1 MGDNVWKRPM
11 IDTVMAD
18 QEHFKILRQGIGA
31 WNRWRESNPDLA
43 PDLSATDRSYAYL
56 RGANLSRTNLSGVKF
71 FAADLRRADLSGAD
85 LGGAAL
91 NGAIGLTQEQVDS
104 AEGNENTALPHS
116 IRRPDHWRQKSECPT
131 K

>member
-1 MGDNVWKRPM
+1 
-11 IDTVMAD
+11 MAD
-18 QEHFKILRQGIGA
+18 QEHFKILRRGIRE

-71 FAADLRRADLSGAD
+71 FAADLRQADLSGAD
-85 LGGAAL
+85 LSGATL

-104 AEGNENTALPHS
+104 AKGDENAILPHG
-116 IRRPDHWRQKSECPT
+116 IWRPDHWRQKSESPT
-131 K
+131 E